1 MSENK
6 EYVTRCEE
14 QGNVYIS
21 EEVLAGISAAA
32 ALEIEGVSGLTAN
45 LGSDIAELLGKKS
58 LAKGVSVKTEED
70 KVGRHFCR
78 IIGFLRRGQFCLCG
92 NRCLCLARCLRC
104 TARHDRHAKDQ
115 SHAENCSF
123 HCKIIPSV

>member
-70 KVGRHFCR
+70 KVVVTLSILMAYGH
-78 IIGFLRRGQFCLCG
+78 
-92 NRCLCLARCLRC
+92 
-104 TARHDRHAKDQ
+104 T
-115 SHAENCSF
+115 
-123 HCKIIPSV
+123 IPEVGKAVQEAVKNAVESMTGLEVSAVNVNVAGISLQAHKEQQ

>member
-58 LAKGVSVKTEED
+58 LAKGVSVKTEDD
-70 KVGRHFCR
+70 KVVVSLSILMAYGH
-78 IIGFLRRGQFCLCG
+78 
-92 NRCLCLARCLRC
+92 
-104 TARHDRHAKDQ
+104 T
-115 SHAENCSF
+115 
-123 HCKIIPSV
+123 IPEVGKAVQEAVKNAVESMTGLEVSAVNVNVAGISLQAHKEQQ

>member
-58 LAKGVSVKTEED
+58 LAKGVSVKTEDD
-70 KVGRHFCR
+70 KVVVTLSILMAYGH
-78 IIGFLRRGQFCLCG
+78 
-92 NRCLCLARCLRC
+92 
-104 TARHDRHAKDQ
+104 T
-115 SHAENCSF
+115 
-123 HCKIIPSV
+123 IPEVGKAVQEAVKNTVESMTGLEVSAVNVNVAGISLQAHKEQQ